1 MGVLSPWG
9 LDDRSETLYRAM
21 LRQPRA
27 TAHQVGDEEGW
38 SVEETTA
45 ACDQLVA
52 AGLAHADEHG
62 VLHAQAPGAV
72 LTGLLSRAQREI
84 DDRRLEVDLLR
95 GALPSLSADHLIG
108 QAAGWRESPVSLL
121 PEQESFYVVEDFQ
134 RTTDGEVLSCHPV
147 VHITVDTDEYHDL
160 CVDQLA
166 GGRRMRAL
174 YPADVVRDPARLE
187 YVRYWASKGEEVRLL
202 RGVPHQISAWGDEVA
217 LISSDWAGVA
227 GGRLVARAP
236 EIVAVVRALFEQ
248 YWARGLPLGRAARV
262 SRGPDP
268 DVLELLSMGAIDQD
282 IAHQLG
288 VSLRTAR
295 RRVADTMAD
304 LGATT
309 RFQAGMEAARR
320 GLV

>member
-1 MGVLSPWG
+1 MGVLRPWG
-9 LDDRSETLYRAM
+9 LDDRSETLDRAM
-21 LRQPRA
+21 LRTPRSS
-27 TAHQVGDEEGW
+27 AHELGAEQGW
-38 SVEETTA
+38 SAEETSA

-52 AGLAHADEHG
+52 AGLAHADG
-62 VLHAQAPGAV
+62 AGAVHAQAPGAA
-72 LTGLLSRAQREI
+72 LTVILSRAQREI

-95 GALPSLSADHLIG
+95 AALPSMSADHLIG
-108 QAAGWRESPVSLL
+108 QASGWRESPLSLL

-160 CVDQLA
+160 CVRQLA
-166 GGRRMRAL
+166 EGRRMRAL

-187 YVRYWASKGEEVRLL
+187 YVRYWAAQGEEVRLL
-202 RGVPHQISAWGDEVA
+202 RDVPHQISAWGDEVA
-217 LISSDWAGVA
+217 LISSAWAGVPA
-227 GGRLVARAP
+227 RRLVARAP
-236 EIVAVVRALFEQ
+236 EVVAVVRALFEQ
-248 YWARGLPLGRAARV
+248 HWARGLPLGRAARV

-268 DVLELLSMGAIDQD
+268 DVLELLSMGAIDED
-282 IAHQLG
+282 IASQLG

>member
-1 MGVLSPWG
+1 MLTPWG
-9 LDDRSETLYRAM
+9 LDDRSELLYRAM
-21 LRQPRA
+21 LRSPRA
-27 TAHQVGDEEGW
+27 TAHQVGVDQGW
-38 SVEETTA
+38 TAEETTA

-52 AGLAHADEHG
+52 AALAHPDEDG
-62 VLHAQAPGAV
+62 VLQAQPPGAV
-72 LTGLLSRAQREI
+72 LTVLLSRAQREI
-84 DDRRLEVDLLR
+84 DERRLEVDLLR
-95 GALPSLSADHLIG
+95 GALPSMSADHLIG
-108 QAAGWRESPVSLL
+108 QAAGWRESPVALL
-121 PEQESFYVVEDFQ
+121 PEHESFYVVEDFQ
-134 RTTDGEVLSCHPV
+134 RTTEGEVLSCHPV
-147 VHITVDTDEYHDL
+147 VDIAVDTDEYHDL
-160 CVDQLA
+160 IVRQLA
-166 GGRRMRAL
+166 DGRRMRGL

-187 YVRYWASKGEEVRLL
+187 YVRYWAAHGEEVRLL
-202 RGVPHQISAWGDEVA
+202 RSVPPQLAAWGDEIA
-217 LISSDWAGVA
+217 LISSDWAGVE

-248 YWARGLPLGRAARV
+248 HWARGLPLGRAARV

-268 DVLELLSMGAIDQD
+268 DVLELLSMGAIDED